1 MKRPIRTALACAL
14 ALIMALSCIPVSALS
29 ALAAK
34 SGAVEPFWTV
44 PEGYNAHDYGKCVA
58 FLEQTDASGVKNGA
72 KLSSSY
78 DPNDPNSW
86 GIDGWGERTFQ
97 WIGENGELRLM
108 IAHLANKNLAGALD
122 LSDCPMLSRVI
133 CWDNRITSVNV
144 SNCPALTD
152 LYFSGNLVSEIDVSG
167 NERLEILSCG
177 SNLLTQIDVSSNP
190 ALWYFYC
197 YDNELTELDV
207 SNNPALLHFSFSY
220 NPITAID
227 LSHNPRLTNL
237 YCVDCELTQLDLSHN
252 PALETVGCEENA
264 ITSLDLSNHT
274 ALGILTC
281 WENALTELNLT
292 GCTAL
297 NQLHCDTNELTE
309 LDVSSCYA
317 IENIDCSNNL
327 LTSLDLSNN
336 PDILSL
342 GCISNP
348 IRSLDLSRCAGLPL
362 DSISAQGSGYIGY
375 FSSHDYHSGNNDLYI
390 FASPEQGEQFQGFY
404 DRDGAL
410 ISNGAW
416 YDQFNAYYHHYGT
429 TPNDVSHVVA
439 RFTGSAVVP
448 GDSDGSGSV
457 NIADAVLAMRYAMGL
472 IDSLPCFENADMDG
486 NGSIT
491 IADAVAIL
499 RVAMGLA

>member
-1 MKRPIRTALACAL
+1 MNKTSKAALSLALAVLLAL
-14 ALIMALSCIPVSALS
+14 ASLPVY
-29 ALAAK
+29 AK
-34 SGAVEPFWTV
+34 TISPDWTV
-44 PEGYNAHDYGKCVA
+44 PDGYNAHDYGKCVA
-58 FLEQTDASGVKNGA
+58 FLEQTDASGVKNGT
-72 KLSSSY
+72 KLNSSY
-78 DPNDPNSW
+78 DPSNPESW

-108 IAHLANKNLAGALD
+108 IAHLADRNLAGALD
-122 LSDCPMLSRVI
+122 LSDCPMLARVV
-133 CWDNRITSVNV
+133 CWENRITSVNV

-152 LYFSGNLVSEIDVSG
+152 LYFSDNLVSEIDVSG
-167 NERLEILSCG
+167 NDRLEILSCG
-177 SNLLTQIDVSSNP
+177 SNRLTHIDVSNNP

-197 YDNELTELDV
+197 YDNELTEIDV

-220 NPITAID
+220 NPITSID
-227 LSHNPRLTNL
+227 LSHNPLLANL
-237 YCVDCELTQLDLSHN
+237 YCVGSGLTQLDLSHN

-264 ITSLDLSNHT
+264 LTSLDVSNHT
-274 ALGILTC
+274 SLGILTC

-292 GCTAL
+292 GCTTL

-317 IENIDCSNNL
+317 IENIDCSNNR

-348 IRSLDLSRCAGLPL
+348 MRSLDLSRCAGLPL
-362 DSISAQGSGYIGY
+362 DSITAQGSGYIGY

-390 FASPEQGEQFQGFY
+390 FASPEQGEQFEGFY
-404 DRDGAL
+404 APDGSL
-410 ISNGAW
+410 IANGAW
-416 YDQFNAYYHHYGT
+416 YNQFGAYYHHYNT
-429 TPNDVSHVVA
+429 APNDVSHVVA

-457 NIADAVLAMRYAMGL
+457 TIADAILALRYSMGV
-472 IDSLPCFENADMDG
+472 IESLPCFENADMDG
-486 NGSIT
+486 NGSVNIS
-491 IADAVAIL
+491 DAVAIL
-499 RVAMGLA
+499 RLAMGL